1 VRVKS
6 IQRAGELPAIFADQV
21 GLVGREPEHLHHR
34 LAGAFA
40 PFAAAAAD
48 DFEQRLERRP
58 VVSVGDEALRV
69 GEADFEIVGVRIDAS
84 VQGRGVG
91 QALASVVA
99 ATDIVLVPIA
109 TSKMQFGDIT
119 AGSGLRQGLV
129 RASHSLLRFG
139 QLKAD
144 TPRAVNGMLFG
155 TFCHAVCSLVEMSW
169 SRNDRAA
176 WMVQN
181 RAMAE
186 NILDAVR
193 RDPGRRV
200 LVAMRCQRTHV
211 IEPLLRRHPE
221 LLELVEYWEV

>member
-1 VRVKS
+1 MRASLRCPLDRARVS
-6 IQRAGELPAIFADQV
+6 LITMDTQT
-21 GLVGREPEHLHHR
+21 H
-34 LAGAFA
+34 
-40 PFAAAAAD
+40 
-48 DFEQRLERRP
+48 
-58 VVSVGDEALRV
+58 SRV
-69 GEADFEIVGVRIDAS
+69 GILGTLSDLHQQPITYDLACLKALVADLAPDILCAEITREAWE
-84 VQGRGVG
+84 RGDLSDGAMEVG

-155 TFCHAVCSLVEMSW
+155 TFCHAVCSLAEMSW

-200 LVAMRCQRTHV
+200 LVAMQCQRTHV